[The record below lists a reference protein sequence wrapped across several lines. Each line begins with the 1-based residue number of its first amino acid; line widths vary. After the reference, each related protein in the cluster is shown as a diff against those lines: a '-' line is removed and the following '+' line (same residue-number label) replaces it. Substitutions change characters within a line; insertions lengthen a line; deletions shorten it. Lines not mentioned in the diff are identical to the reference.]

1 VEATRQQDKRSILRR
16 RTQQLVY
23 LELGKENGGVML
35 NLSEQGCGFQ
45 AITPVKRGETRFGFQ
60 INGGRRIAG
69 DAEVVWTDDDG
80 VIGGLRFLNLPVE
93 AHKEIR
99 TWLDET
105 NAPPEHGYAEVSTT
119 ASSEKGARRSRAMG
133 ADQAY
138 TAPPAPA
145 AGVRVV
151 EEEPPTSTPAWLN
164 LRAGSYGPAVDSH
177 YRGPFQPVDG
187 PYGYA
192 PRKSGSAWRGIAMVA
207 ILVAL
212 GVLAINYQH
221 DVGTSLIW
229 LGETL
234 TGKTKA
240 SGVVPDKPATPTVPP
255 STLPTPTAPLSTDGL
270 SGSTVASNPDSAPGK
285 PSANVNSNEP
295 SQDQNDTGLAR
306 DREPAISGR
315 GDRAAGGTRDARNRY
330 GTSTESVLER
340 PGELPKNEPVWNQGD
355 SVEALWG
362 GVQSGS
368 VSAEMSLAER
378 FAHGEGVNKNCDQAK
393 VLMKA
398 AADRGNREAR
408 LRLYQMETAG
418 CR

>member
-1 VEATRQQDKRSILRR
+1 
-16 RTQQLVY
+16 VY

-80 VIGGLRFLNLPVE
+80 VMGGLRFLNLPVE
-93 AHKEIR
+93 AHREIR
-99 TWLDET
+99 TWLEET
-105 NAPPEHGYAEVSTT
+105 NAPPEHGYAEVS
-119 ASSEKGARRSRAMG
+119 AERGARRSRAVG
-133 ADQAY
+133 ADQTY
-138 TAPPAPA
+138 TAPAAPA

-151 EEEPPTSTPAWLN
+151 EEEPPAATPAWLN
-164 LRAGSYGPAVDSH
+164 LRAGNYGPAVDPH

-187 PYGYA
+187 PYGY
-192 PRKSGSAWRGIAMVA
+192 PQRKSASVWRSIAMVA

-212 GVLAINYQH
+212 GVLGIMYQH

-240 SGVVPDKPATPTVPP
+240 SAVVPDKP
-255 STLPTPTAPLSTDGL
+255 STPTAPTSTLPPSTVPPSTDGL
-270 SGSTVASNPDSAPGK
+270 SGSTAASNPDGVRPK
-285 PSANVNSNEP
+285 PSANANVDRSDS
-295 SQDQNDTGLAR
+295 SQDQNDTGLPR

-315 GDRAAGGTRDARNRY
+315 GDRAAGIPRDGRNRY
-330 GTSTESVLER
+330 PASSESVLER
-340 PGELPKNEPVWNQGD
+340 PGDLPKNETVWNQGD

-378 FAHGEGVNKNCDQAK
+378 FARGEGVNKNCDQAK

-408 LRLYQMETAG
+408 LRLYQMETSG